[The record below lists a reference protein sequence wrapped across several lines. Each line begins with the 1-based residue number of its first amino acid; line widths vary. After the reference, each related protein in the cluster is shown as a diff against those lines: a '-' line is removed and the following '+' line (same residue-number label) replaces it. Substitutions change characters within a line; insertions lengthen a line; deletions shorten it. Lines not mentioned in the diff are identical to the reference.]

1 MKQEKLVCGNC
12 GSSNPEDLGWG
23 DIWKIAQS
31 AYEEGYKQALVDLGV
46 ETSYEEDTNV
56 LIGYLSKA
64 WGEVGYHTCEI
75 GHPIYRNKLYDSLTY
90 KSLKADIEKT
100 AKFFAWGHIFI
111 RVVHL
116 S

>member
-1 MKQEKLVCGNC
+1 MNKPEKLAIEYIDTIFGKVKDSFNRKDMLLAYKCGY
-12 GSSNPEDLGWG
+12 
-23 DIWKIAQS
+23 S
-31 AYEEGYKQALVDLGV
+31 AAVIQHVINIEEEV
-46 ETSYEEDTNV
+46 EDTNV

-100 AKFFAWGHIFI
+100 AKFPIGTFDDTMTKI
-111 RVVHL
+111 
-116 S
+116 